1 MINLREKLYELA
13 DKKYKEFQGGLCPNS
28 DNILGVRMPKL
39 REMAKKISKENG
51 IEFLD
56 EYKPEYYEEK
66 LIYGMVIGY
75 TKMPIEIRLKYL
87 DKFVPIMDN
96 WAVCDGACATY
107 KFTTNNLEDMWE
119 YIQKYINS
127 EKEFEVRFA
136 VVMMMDYYIN
146 DEYIDKVLEIYNN
159 ISLDKYYVKM
169 GIAWGISEA
178 FVKYEEKTMRF
189 LKSKNNKLDK
199 FTFNKSLQK
208 IIESYR
214 VSDETKNIIRQ
225 MKIK

>member
-1 MINLREKLYELA
+1 MVNLREKLYELA

-56 EYKPEYYEEK
+56 EYKPEY
-66 LIYGMVIGY
+66 GMVIGY
-75 TKMPIEIRLKYL
+75 TKMPIEIRLKNL